1 MDALLLATQTMSFW
15 GIFDNFM
22 PVAGG
27 KNKTFK
33 NIYKTLKG
41 TAMQII

>member
-1 MDALLLATQTMSFW
+1 MDVLLLATQTMPFG

-27 KNKTFK
+27 KSKTFT
-33 NIYKTLKG
+33 NIYKTLK
-41 TAMQII
+41 